1 MVFVKTIQTQEAKTP
16 LKEIYQEI
24 ENTLGFLPN
33 AFKSASNDYEITK
46 WFWQGVKTIMLR
58 ESSIPRSLKEAIALV
73 VSKNNSCSYCVGAHN
88 MALKAVGFD
97 SKKIEGLNLN
107 YQSSEISDKE
117 KAILD
122 FALKITNESYKIY
135 EKDHENL
142 KKYGLTEQQ
151 ILEIITVASAF
162 NFVNRFVDALGTELE
177 DNEN

>member
-1 MVFVKTIQTQEAKTP
+1 MTFVKTIQTTEAQTP
-16 LKEIYQEI
+16 LKEIYKEI
-24 ENTLGFLPN
+24 ENTLGFIPN

-46 WFWQGVKTIMLR
+46 WLWQGFKTIMLR

-88 MALKAVGFD
+88 MMLKAIGYD

-107 YQSSEISDKE
+107 YQSSDISDKE

-151 ILEIITVASAF
+151 ILEVISVASLQ

-177 DNEN
+177 G

>member
-1 MVFVKTIQTQEAKTP
+1 MAYVKTIQSTEAKTP
-16 LKEIYQEI
+16 LKELYQEI
-24 ENTLGFLPN
+24 ENTLGFIPN

-73 VSKNNSCSYCVGAHN
+73 SKNNSCSYCVGAHT

-97 SKKIEGLNLN
+97 SKKIEGLNQD
-107 YQSSEISDKE
+107 YKSSGISDKE

-177 DNEN
+177 G

>member
-1 MVFVKTIQTQEAKTP
+1 MAFVKTIQTKEAKTP
-16 LKEIYQEI
+16 LKELYQEI
-24 ENTLGFLPN
+24 ENTLGFVPN
-33 AFKSASNDYEITK
+33 AFKSASNDYEIAK

-58 ESSIPRSLKEAIALV
+58 ESSISRSLKESIALV

-88 MALKAVGFD
+88 MALKALGFD
-97 SKKIEGLNLN
+97 TKKIEGLNQN
-107 YQSSEISDKE
+107 YQSSGISDKE

-177 DNEN
+177 G

>member
-1 MVFVKTIQTQEAKTP
+1 MTFVKTIQTTEAQTP
-16 LKEIYQEI
+16 LKELYQEI
-24 ENTLGFLPN
+24 ENTLGFIPN

-58 ESSIPRSLKEAIALV
+58 ESSIPRSLKESIALV

-97 SKKIEGLNLN
+97 SKKIERLNLD
-107 YQSSEISDKE
+107 YKTSGISDKE

-177 DNEN
+177 G